1 MTHTPLF
8 AAFSPKFVRA
18 ARLVGLVS
26 ALVVGGCA
34 SRPRQHRAAWARKP
48 AAGRP
53 ATCPDHPVDVWGDGT
68 PGPNDLRCSYEGTA
82 GGQLIQLRGIVS
94 EAAEGQALGQ
104 GLEKQRVEVLRVKDG
119 VPTGDPLGT
128 ATTDAQGRFSLGVVL
143 RPGTYVVRVITVGPG
158 SQPVERWVEIASG
171 TRSVPDVD
179 LVVPH

>member
-1 MTHTPLF
+1 GILVITLHGHSLTTVRGGVNKPRRGCRRTRPMTHTPLF

-104 GLEKQRVEVLRVKDG
+104 GLEKQRVE
-119 VPTGDPLGT
+119 
-128 ATTDAQGRFSLGVVL
+128 
-143 RPGTYVVRVITVGPG
+143 
-158 SQPVERWVEIASG
+158 
-171 TRSVPDVD
+171 
-179 LVVPH
+179 